1 MKTLAPSA
9 KAHALP
15 PLLTRSQLF
24 ALIVQTIIGVGVLTL
39 PREVAAA
46 TRTDGY
52 TPLLLCALL
61 NWIPLHLW
69 LMLYRRF
76 PHQSFYGV
84 VVQSAPLRRPL
95 FLRAYTLTVYLPL
108 AALLVVVTGIVTRL
122 FADVVNAA
130 ILPNTPK
137 AVVVLLLLV
146 PCALFSLMAVDAQG
160 RANELLLPL
169 VVANFLG
176 GVFLSMTRGDVY
188 NLLPLFPYD
197 WADLGKGMLAALFA
211 FQGAIVLSA
220 YGGYIAQPRNLLG
233 PSVWGMALPTVLYVL
248 ITTVAIAVFGHEEL
262 RKITWP
268 TFELARITTFPGLV
282 LERLESFFLAA
293 WVAVVFTT
301 AANNFGA
308 YVQLATWFAP
318 GIFGHAVGAAAT
330 IFVLAAG
337 VALYPPSPVEVA
349 AWGRWS
355 AYATFFLTLV
365 YPVALHVLATLVRR
379 GQQEAAF
386 RQSTL

>member
-24 ALIVQTIIGVGVLTL
+24 ALIVQTIIGVGILTL

-61 NWIPLHLW
+61 NWVPLHLW
-69 LMLYRRF
+69 LALYRRF
-76 PHQSFYGV
+76 PNQSFYGV
-84 VVQSAPLRRPL
+84 VVQSAPFRRPL

-108 AALLVVVTGIVTRL
+108 AALFVVIAGIVTRL

-130 ILPNTPK
+130 ILPNTPR
-137 AVVVLLLLV
+137 AVVVLLLLL
-146 PCALFSLMAVDAQG
+146 PCALFSLMAIDAQG
-160 RANELLLPL
+160 RVNELLLPL

-197 WADLGKGMLAALFA
+197 WADLKKGVIAALFA

-220 YGGYIAQPRNLLG
+220 YGGYIAQSRNLFRI
-233 PSVWGMALPTVLYVL
+233 SVGGMAIPAVLYAL

-262 RKITWP
+262 KRITWP
-268 TFELARITTFPGLV
+268 TFELVRVTTIPGLV
-282 LERLESFFLAA
+282 LERLESVFLAA

-301 AANNFGA
+301 AANYFGA

-318 GIFGHAVGAAAT
+318 GIFGHAVVAAAT
-330 IFVLAAG
+330 IFVLASG
-337 VALYPPSPVEVA
+337 VALYPQSPVEVA

-355 AYATFFLTLV
+355 TYATSFLTFA
-365 YPVALHVLATLVRR
+365 YPAALYILAAFNRR
-379 GQQEAAF
+379 GQREKAF